1 MRDRSLNNDHAVQSN
16 MIRSKLV
23 GQVDSI
29 ASQSRSDIAF
39 KVCNLSSN
47 AKKPITDDKTIK
59 TIKILLKIK
68 TNPLKLKYPI
78 SRNIESYFIKS
89 FGDASLDNL
98 PTGKSTKESD
108 EYGNCFSLN

>member
-1 MRDRSLNNDHAVQSN
+1 MRDRSLNNDHAVQLN

-23 GQVDSI
+23 GQVDTI
-29 ASQSRSDIAF
+29 PSQSRSDIAF

-47 AKKPITDDKTIK
+47 AKKPITDDAIK